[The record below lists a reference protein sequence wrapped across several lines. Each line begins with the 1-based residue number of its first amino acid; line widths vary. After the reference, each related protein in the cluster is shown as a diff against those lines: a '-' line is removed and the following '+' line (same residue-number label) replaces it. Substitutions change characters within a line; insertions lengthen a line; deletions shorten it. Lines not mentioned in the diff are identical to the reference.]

1 VKTVL
6 CALLFVAAQASVKPA
21 ITGTIRGQVVDAGGG
36 SVIADADIRLQPAG
50 PTALQTKSDRDGR
63 FEVSG
68 VATGAYVLTV
78 QRDGFFASVNGAM
91 EIAAA
96 VPVLVKAGNDPPEL
110 RIELNRAALIS
121 GRVIDGAGQLLSNAR
136 VRAFAAPR
144 GGALES
150 VLPAATKFSD
160 NRGEYRLFWLLPGD
174 YVIQAEPPGSATGL
188 VGSSLKA
195 FHPNGARLESATR
208 LTLHAG
214 DSLSG
219 IDIALSPS
227 IADPTSQ
234 TLKISGQVLS
244 TLTGDGRAMPAAAA
258 LMLLPHD
265 SADESSPRNAGAS
278 DSRTGRFEISPV
290 TPGVYDL
297 YARVRDPRGSPSG
310 RGAALAW
317 GRVVVEAR
325 DTDVD
330 NVRLIVHPSVNVR
343 GVVKAA
349 GSGVALPPGIRVE
362 LEPLGSSAR
371 LVNIR
376 GMIDVT
382 EGVRPDGSFTIG
394 VVAEGTY
401 RIRLLGLPS
410 DIVIAEVRQGGRDI
424 IESGF
429 EVRAADPLL
438 IEVRIRRSR

>member
-1 VKTVL
+1 
-6 CALLFVAAQASVKPA
+6 
-21 ITGTIRGQVVDAGGG
+21 
-36 SVIADADIRLQPAG
+36 
-50 PTALQTKSDRDGR
+50 
-63 FEVSG
+63 
-68 VATGAYVLTV
+68 
-78 QRDGFFASVNGAM
+78 
-91 EIAAA
+91 
-96 VPVLVKAGNDPPEL
+96 
-110 RIELNRAALIS
+110 
-121 GRVIDGAGQLLSNAR
+121 
-136 VRAFAAPR
+136 
-144 GGALES
+144 
-150 VLPAATKFSD
+150 
-160 NRGEYRLFWLLPGD
+160 
-174 YVIQAEPPGSATGL
+174 
-188 VGSSLKA
+188 
-195 FHPNGARLESATR
+195 
-208 LTLHAG
+208 
-214 DSLSG
+214 
-219 IDIALSPS
+219 
-227 IADPTSQ
+227 
-234 TLKISGQVLS
+234 LKISGQVLS